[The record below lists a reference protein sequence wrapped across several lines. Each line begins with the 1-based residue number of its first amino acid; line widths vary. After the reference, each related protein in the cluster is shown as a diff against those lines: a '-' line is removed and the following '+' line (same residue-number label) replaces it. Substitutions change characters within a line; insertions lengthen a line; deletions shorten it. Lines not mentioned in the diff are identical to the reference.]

1 MNPDD
6 AVVKIDLAPKLKR
19 PLSLWNPLDYLRL
32 IYWVFYFPQA
42 LWWYEKTFSNG
53 TDFSDAQTLQERWQ
67 WLQQNYIQ
75 PRLILQSFII
85 LLVINFGGVKLLET
99 LGFKVNWPTIFWGV
113 AVSLISGI
121 VSGISFR
128 MVSFMALVMVSS
140 TAFVVAL
147 GVFYESAFYIVKD
160 VFVYSGMT
168 LDTYSGMIFGTTF
181 GVIVGTTFGVIFGV
195 GFGVM
200 FGMFSRAIFSMD
212 FGVTFSMA
220 FEVVSLMANFVA
232 SFVIF
237 GVILGVGFGVYSGMN
252 IDIAF
257 GIACGI
263 TLSITCGI
271 AFSLAFGLAI
281 FRMESWFIGTICY
294 YTRNHCCYLSH
305 VSPIPKLSVTKKIIV
320 WLEKDWEN
328 GLHNTD
334 QILAYTLQFI
344 PVLQA
349 VNYVLATTSPEHLL
363 LKTSRLSQQPLDW
376 GIVRFASASW
386 RDELQSNFVNSLF
399 ILPGFLKKR
408 LTHNFSLEP
417 RLDTPARAAAA
428 GFWYL
433 HQDNPSLALKA
444 FLELRSF
451 PYGQEMCDLAYN
463 LRLCDQVI
471 LTANPIDSLAS
482 ISLLSAPR
490 TPHLYPNS
498 WLVIAGFY
506 QVVANIKIVKSINS
520 HTRKSLALNRALG
533 HLDKILKQSKKLVT
547 ADKHLIIKIAR
558 TWQSNLLSVTSE
570 ISEIDIPKPVISPY
584 TIGDPV
590 EGDAFV
596 GRDDIMNQLSELW
609 RQNKSVQSVVLYGHR
624 RMGKTSILRNINNR
638 LGDNVSLAYVN
649 MLLMTNPQGEAD
661 ILMFICDQIKIAT
674 GINIPTNAEFSA
686 FPETTCRRYIQEVLE
701 RMDAHEDPL
710 PSPLPR
716 RERGQETTLNDPN
729 SLLNP
734 EASLNAPAPL
744 LPTWEKG
751 LGDEGISMSSSEPPS
766 PIAPLPQKIS
776 SRKLII
782 AIDEFEQIDELIAAQ
797 KISPSFLSF
806 LRGLVQIS
814 PQIAF
819 AFAGLH
825 TLEERVANYSDPFF
839 ATFIPIPVGFLSLGA
854 TRQLLANPA
863 DPDFPLDYTPETL
876 DTIYQLTAGQPYL
889 TQLVG
894 FQLVRHYNNQV
905 FEEGRTRDPML
916 TLDDL
921 NTVIQDPIFFDRGRY
936 YFTGVWNQS
945 SQDVPHQQTILT
957 ALTPHPTGLSLIEL
971 STITNLTLPEIN
983 AALKILERHDVAIYE
998 QDKWRISIELF
1009 RRWVANKLYAQP

>member
-6 AVVKIDLAPKLKR
+6 VVAKIDLAPKLKR

-32 IYWVFYFPQA
+32 LYWVFYFPQA
-42 LWWYEKTFSNG
+42 LLWYEETFGNDTNYLPTTS
-53 TDFSDAQTLQERWQ
+53 FRHRWQ
-67 WLQQNYIQ
+67 WLRQNHIA
-75 PRLILQSFII
+75 RNLIVQIYII
-85 LLVINFGGVKLLET
+85 LLMIFFVEAFLRGLNVDFFWLRNLVGFTIGILTGRIIRATSDILLGHSKSFYVDLKLDIGLSLVIGALIGVFFGRMYGT
-99 LGFKVNWPTIFWGV
+99 L
-113 AVSLISGI
+113 
-121 VSGISFR
+121 
-128 MVSFMALVMVSS
+128 
-140 TAFVVAL
+140 L
-147 GVFYESAFYIVKD
+147 GVLVFLIFGIISAFHLESWLLNALFIFFDSHNFHSSHISPITTPSIQKKIFSWLSNEWVAGVQNTNQILKY
-160 VFVYSGMT
+160 
-168 LDTYSGMIFGTTF
+168 TYQFAPTA
-181 GVIVGTTFGVIFGV
+181 
-195 GFGVM
+195 
-200 FGMFSRAIFSMD
+200 RAIN
-212 FGVTFSMA
+212 
-220 FEVVSLMANFVA
+220 L
-232 SFVIF
+232 
-237 GVILGVGFGVYSGMN
+237 
-252 IDIAF
+252 
-257 GIACGI
+257 
-263 TLSITCGI
+263 
-271 AFSLAFGLAI
+271 
-281 FRMESWFIGTICY
+281 
-294 YTRNHCCYLSH
+294 
-305 VSPIPKLSVTKKIIV
+305 
-320 WLEKDWEN
+320 
-328 GLHNTD
+328 
-334 QILAYTLQFI
+334 
-344 PVLQA
+344 
-349 VNYVLATTSPEHLL
+349 VLATTSSDQLL
-363 LKTSRLSQQPLDW
+363 LKTSLLAQHTCSLY
-376 GIVRFASASW
+376 IIKLASASL
-386 RDELQSNFVNSLF
+386 RDNLIYDFVQDISL
-399 ILPGFLKKR
+399 LPNYVKKR
-408 LTHNFSLEP
+408 LTHHLLLDP
-417 RLDTPARAAAA
+417 RIDTPARAAAA

-433 HQDNPSLALKA
+433 SRKDPYRA
-444 FLELRSF
+444 FQAFSELRSL
-451 PYGQEMCDLAYN
+451 PYGQEMCILAQT
-463 LRLCDQVI
+463 LI
-471 LTANPIDSLAS
+471 LFEQPISSENS
-482 ISLLSAPR
+482 ISTIADIPILLIPSQ
-490 TPHLYPNS
+490 PHLHPES
-498 WLVIAGFY
+498 WKIIAGFQ
-506 QVVANIKIVKSINS
+506 QVITDIKIVKTSNS
-520 HTRKSLALNRALG
+520 RPNKSLALNRALG
-533 HLDKILKQSKKLVT
+533 QLGKIIKQSNQIVT
-547 ADKHLIIKIAR
+547 AEKKLIIKNA
-558 TWQSNLLSVTSE
+558 TNWQSALLTVTSE
-570 ISEIDIPKPVISPY
+570 IGEIVILEPVISPY

-674 GINIPTNAEFSA
+674 GVNIPTNAEFSA

-701 RMDAHEDPL
+701 RMDANEDPL

-729 SLLNP
+729 P
-734 EASLNAPAPL
+734 EASRNAPAPL

-751 LGDEGISMSSSEPPS
+751 LGDEGISLSSSEPPS

-776 SRKLII
+776 SHKLII

-814 PQIAF
+814 PNIAF

-839 ATFIPIPVGFLSLGA
+839 ASFIPIPVGFLSLGA

-876 DTIYQLTAGQPYL
+876 DRIYQLTAGQPYL

-921 NTVIQDPIFFDRGRY
+921 NTVIQDPVFFDRGRY